1 MAIDQMM
8 TWIMAPKAHK
18 HLWPYAMRHAVYISN
33 MLPTMA
39 LGKHTTPYIALLG
52 IVPYG
57 SHVKVWGCDM
67 YALLYSETRKKF
79 GPEQEKASTLVRPNL
94 C

>member
-39 LGKHTTPYIALLG
+39 LGKHTTPYIALWG